1 LLVQNTILLKKGTKI
16 FLNYIIGPIIFIWLI
31 TTIYHQVT
39 NQKDFNNSWQQIL
52 QSIYGPQ
59 AWKFYLV
66 IFLMLFNWGFEARK
80 WQLLIKP
87 IETVSFFTA
96 FKAVLSGL
104 ALSLNIP
111 NRLGEYIGRMAF
123 MHEGNRLR
131 SIALT
136 IVGSISQVIITMVIG
151 ILGLIYM
158 RFYILDETHKLE
170 GLSILWLN
178 GLLYALSS
186 TTIII
191 ILIYYRISFLI
202 QIVEKIPFFNK
213 YIFFVKNLEEFH
225 WKELTNILFLSGL
238 RYLVFVMQYLLL
250 LQVFNVNIETL
261 NAISAISVLFL
272 VLAIIPTIPI
282 AELGVRGEAGIQ
294 LFGLLS
300 VNKIGIIAT
309 AAGIWVI
316 NLIIPALAGSLFILS
331 IKLFRN
337 K

>member
-1 LLVQNTILLKKGTKI
+1 MLLKKGTKI
-16 FLNYIIGPIIFIWLI
+16 FLNYIIGPIVFVWLI
-31 TTIYHQVT
+31 ITIYHQISSQKNFNESWHQIVQSVT
-39 NQKDFNNSWQQIL
+39 GPKSWM
-52 QSIYGPQ
+52 
-59 AWKFYLV
+59 FYLAA
-66 IFLMLFNWGFEARK
+66 FLMLLNWGIEARK
-80 WQLLIKP
+80 WQLLIKS

-136 IVGSISQVIITMVIG
+136 IVGSISQVIITMVMGIIG
-151 ILGLIYM
+151 LLYM
-158 RFYILDETHKLE
+158 RFYILDATHQLE
-170 GLSILWLN
+170 GLSVLWLN
-178 GLLYALSS
+178 GLVYALSAG
-186 TTIII
+186 TIVI
-191 ILIYYRISFLI
+191 ILFYYRISFLI
-202 QIVEKIPFFNK
+202 QVIEKIPFVK
-213 YIFFVKNLEEFH
+213 RYIYFIKNLEDFH
-225 WKELTNILFLSGL
+225 WRELTNILFLSGL

-250 LQVFNVNIETL
+250 LQVFNVSIETV

-300 VNKIGIIAT
+300 INKIGIIAT
-309 AAGIWVI
+309 AAGVWVI
-316 NLIIPALAGSLFILS
+316 NLILPALAGSLFILS
-331 IKLFRN
+331 IKFFRN

>member
-1 LLVQNTILLKKGTKI
+1 MLQQNTSLLKKRTKI
-16 FLNYIIGPIIFIWLI
+16 FFNYIIGPIVFVWLI
-31 TTIYHQVT
+31 TTIYHQVS
-39 NQKDFNNSWQQIL
+39 NQKNFNDSWHQIV
-52 QSIYGPQ
+52 QSISGPQ
-59 AWKFYLV
+59 SWKFYLV
-66 IFLMLFNWGFEARK
+66 IILMLFNWGFEARK

-87 IETVSFFTA
+87 IEAVSFFTA
-96 FKAVLSGL
+96 FRAVLSGL

-111 NRLGEYIGRMAF
+111 NRLGEYIGRMAY

-136 IVGSISQVIITMVIG
+136 IVGSISQVIITLVMGIIG
-151 ILGLIYM
+151 LMYM
-158 RFYILDETHKLE
+158 RFFILDSTHQLE
-170 GLSILWLN
+170 GLSVLWLN
-178 GLLYALSS
+178 GLMYILSAG
-186 TTIII
+186 TVIT

-202 QIVEKIPFFNK
+202 QVIEKIPFINK
-213 YIFFVKNLEEFH
+213 YVFFIKNLEDFN
-225 WKELTNILFLSGL
+225 WRELTNILFLSGL

-300 VNKIGIIAT
+300 INKIGIIAT
-309 AAGIWVI
+309 AAGIWII
-316 NLIIPALAGSLFILS
+316 NLILPALAGSLFILG
-331 IKLFRN
+331 IKFFRN

>member
-1 LLVQNTILLKKGTKI
+1 M
-16 FLNYIIGPIIFIWLI
+16 WLI
-31 TTIYHQVT
+31 ITIYHQVS
-39 NQKDFNNSWQQIL
+39 NQKNFNESWNQIVL
-52 QSIYGPQ
+52 SLTVAQS
-59 AWKFYLV
+59 WKFYLV
-66 IFLMLFNWGFEARK
+66 IFLMLFNWGLEARK

-87 IETVSFFTA
+87 IEVVSFFTA
-96 FKAVLSGL
+96 YKAVLSGL

-123 MHEGNRLR
+123 MNEGNRLR

-136 IVGSISQVIITMVIG
+136 IVGSISQVIITLVAG
-151 ILGLIYM
+151 IIGLIYM
-158 RFYILDETHKLE
+158 RYFILDSTHHLE
-170 GLSILWLN
+170 GLSVLWLN
-178 GLLYALSS
+178 GLLYAIS
-186 TTIII
+186 TSTVII

-202 QIVEKIPFFNK
+202 KVFEKIPFVHK
-213 YIFFVKNLEEFH
+213 YVFFIKNLENFH

-238 RYLVFVMQYLLL
+238 RYLVFVIQYLLL
-250 LQVFNVNIETL
+250 LQVFNVHIETI
-261 NAISAISVLFL
+261 NAVSAISVLFL

-316 NLIIPALAGSLFILS
+316 NLILPALAGSLFILS
-331 IKLFRN
+331 IKFFKN